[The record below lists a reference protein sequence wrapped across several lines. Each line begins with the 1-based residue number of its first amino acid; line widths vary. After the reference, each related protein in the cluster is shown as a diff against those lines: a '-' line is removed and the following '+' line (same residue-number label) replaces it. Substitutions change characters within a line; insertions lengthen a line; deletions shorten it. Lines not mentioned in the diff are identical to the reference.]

1 MSEETTVL
9 SDTGT
14 AVRKP
19 RLAPALPRPAWV
31 VLGGDAL
38 SAVGTGLSLP
48 FLLVYLSQV
57 RHLDLSVA
65 GLAAAMIPLASFA
78 GNPLGGWLAD
88 RAGPRNAV
96 VAGLVVAAAGSVS
109 VALVGEVWHAFV
121 ATGLVGLGA
130 GLVWPA
136 QDALLA
142 TTVDPDQRSSVFSVR
157 HATFNAGLGVGAL
170 IAAGMVDLSRP
181 GSFVALYLL
190 DAASFLVFIP
200 LLLTLPARAGTATPR
215 PATSTP
221 RRAGG
226 YRQVFGDRTFRW
238 VWGLTALVV
247 AASYGQYHAGF
258 PAYAA
263 RPGGISAAALGFA
276 FAANTMTVV
285 GAQLLVL
292 RLVSGRRR
300 TAILQLA
307 CGGWAAAWTLT
318 LVAGQLGSGAGALA
332 GFVIAMIVFGVA
344 ETLLTPT
351 LPAIV
356 NDLAPDDLRGRYNGA
371 ATLAWTTGF
380 LTGPALAGVALD
392 AGAGTMLFLALI
404 AACATAGGATRR
416 LERHLPPSANRI

>member
-1 MSEETTVL
+1 VL
-9 SDTGT
+9 SRHNI
-14 AVRKP
+14 VRKL
-19 RLAPALPRPAWV
+19 RLVPPLPRQAWV

-38 SAVGTGLSLP
+38 SAAGTGLSLP
-48 FLLVYLSQV
+48 FLLLYLSRV
-57 RHLDLSVA
+57 RHLDLSMA

-96 VAGLVVAAAGSVS
+96 VAGLVVATAGSAS
-109 VALVGEVWHAFV
+109 VAMVGEAWHAFV

-130 GLVWPA
+130 GVVWPA

-142 TTVDPDQRSSVFSVR
+142 KTVDPNQRSSVFSVR
-157 HATFNAGLGVGAL
+157 HATFNAGLGAGAL
-170 IAAGMVDLSRP
+170 IAAAVVDLARP
-181 GSFVALYLL
+181 GTFVALYLL

-200 LLLTLPARAGTATPR
+200 LLLTLPARAAEASPSPAIATPR
-215 PATSTP
+215 RT
-221 RRAGG
+221 GG
-226 YRQVFGDRTFRW
+226 YRHVFGDRTFRR

-247 AASYGQYHAGF
+247 AASYGQYHTGF

-276 FAANTMTVV
+276 FAANTLTVV
-285 GAQLLVL
+285 SAQLVVL

-300 TAILQLA
+300 TAVLRLA
-307 CGGWAAAWTLT
+307 CAGWAAAWTLT
-318 LVAGQLGSGAGALA
+318 LAAGQWGSTGGAVI
-332 GFVIAMIVFGVA
+332 GFATAMIAFGLA
-344 ETLLTPT
+344 ETLLSPT

-380 LTGPALAGVALD
+380 LTGPVLAGFALD
-392 AGAGTMLFLALI
+392 AGAGTLLFLGLI
-404 AACATAGGATRR
+404 AACAAAGGAARR
-416 LERHLPPSANRI
+416 LGRRLPPTANRI